1 MDYGDYKKYPAY
13 DALYDSLGTKASK
26 EEVRELVREFVRKRV
41 QDDRKRAFYNDLQM
55 DVQLQRAILEAC
67 KASKQE
73 AKKIKEYEHFAVA
86 K

>member
-1 MDYGDYKKYPAY
+1 
-13 DALYDSLGTKASK
+13 
-26 EEVRELVREFVRKRV
+26 
-41 QDDRKRAFYNDLQM
+41 M